1 MQCYYR
7 HHYTTR
13 RFCTSLQHATRTGII
28 MMKKLKRTPL
38 FVLAGLLSLAALPVH
53 AETPEEKGH
62 AIFAEAE
69 KRNTGFGDNQGEM
82 QMILKNKRENTSE
95 REIKVQVLE
104 GANGESDKMLM
115 VFQSPKDQKGTSL
128 LTYQHEDRDDDQW
141 LYLPALKRVKK
152 IASSK
157 KSGPFMGSEFSFE
170 DIGGASLDDN
180 TYKYIKDETF
190 DGQDCF
196 VVESYP
202 KDKNSG
208 YTKVV
213 SWVDKQHY
221 RTLKADFY
229 DRKNSHLK
237 TLTAKGFNLYLDK
250 FWRPSE
256 LEMVNLQTGRSTV
269 LKQNKLEF
277 RTGLTDADFNKNS
290 LQRAK

>member
-1 MQCYYR
+1 M
-7 HHYTTR
+7 
-13 RFCTSLQHATRTGII
+13 TSF
-28 MMKKLKRTPL
+28 KRLFRQRLPL
-38 FVLAGLLSLAALPVH
+38 LMLPVMGGVLAAVTVPAS

-69 KRNTGFGDNQGEM
+69 HRNEGFGDNQGDM
-82 QMILKNKRENTSE
+82 LMILKNKKENTSE
-95 REIKVQVLE
+95 REMKVQALE
-104 GANGESDKMLM
+104 GPKGEGDKTLM
-115 VFQSPKDQKGTSL
+115 VFQSPKDQKGTAL
-128 LTYQHEDRDDDQW
+128 LTFQHDERDDDQW

-170 DIGGASLDDN
+170 DIGGQALEEY
-180 TYKYIKDETF
+180 TYKYVRDEQYE
-190 DGQDCF
+190 GQDCF

-208 YTKVV
+208 YTKIIT
-213 SWVDKQHY
+213 WVDKQHY

-237 TLTAKGFNLYLDK
+237 TLVAKNFNLYLEK
-250 FWRPSE
+250 FWRPAE
-256 LEMVNLQTGRSTV
+256 MEMVNLQTGRSTI
-269 LKQNKLEF
+269 LKQNNLAFK
-277 RTGLTDADFNKNS
+277 TGLTDADFNKNS